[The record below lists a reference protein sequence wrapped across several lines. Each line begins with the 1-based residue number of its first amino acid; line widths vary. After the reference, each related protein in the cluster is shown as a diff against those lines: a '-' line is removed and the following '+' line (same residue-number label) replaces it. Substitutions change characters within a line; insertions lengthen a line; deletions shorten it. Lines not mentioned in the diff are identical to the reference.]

1 MEAKR
6 PKAAAGFGD
15 DLVGELIADMNAELG
30 QLVSDFFNVALPSD
44 AIVRIMAQL
53 DVRTLVGCACVS
65 RQWRAISAEDEVW
78 HQVVGRLEAEVAA
91 RGADEASAVCS
102 AARGRPDAGVRAW
115 YRQRVER
122 QRACDT
128 NWRERVCVLQSG
140 DCWLSLCKHC
150 SLGSKR
156 ETA

>member
-1 MEAKR
+1 M
-6 PKAAAGFGD
+6 
-15 DLVGELIADMNAELG
+15 
-30 QLVSDFFNVALPSD
+30 
-44 AIVRIMAQL
+44 
-53 DVRTLVGCACVS
+53 
-65 RQWRAISAEDEVW
+65 W

-128 NWRERVCVLQSG
+128 NWRERVCVLNTAVWGQKGRRRDRLLGAGTVGDHSARVLAFDFTVPEDQSSDWVLVAAMSDG
-140 DCWLSLCKHC
+140 TLC
-150 SLGSKR
+150 R
-156 ETA
+156 